1 MMIHEQ
7 GAHSALTVAG
17 VAPKRY
23 ICLSD
28 KLLKMAEIYLDP
40 SVIAFAVAII
50 VATIGFFDFLSIGK
64 KMNIDSKLSE

>member
-1 MMIHEQ
+1 MIHEQ

-17 VAPKRY
+17 VALKRY
-23 ICLSD
+23 IFLSG
-28 KLLKMAEIYLDP
+28 KLRNTAEIYLDP
-40 SVIAFAVAII
+40 DVIALAVAII